1 MTRRQVRS
9 LPIVRL
15 ILLCGA
21 SMLLLAGCAWDY
33 LANSDQV
40 AYSAGDAVKANL
52 EAQTTN
58 PSDDSQYDTK
68 GLGKDGKVTPGEPG
82 EFTQ

>member
-1 MTRRQVRS
+1 MTRLQARRM
-9 LPIVRL
+9 PIVRL
-15 ILLCGA
+15 VLICGA

-40 AYSAGDAVKANL
+40 SYSAGDAVKANL

-58 PSDDSQYDTK
+58 PSDDTQYDTT
-68 GLGKDGKVTPGEPG
+68 GLGKNGKVTPGEPA
-82 EFTQ
+82 ELSP